1 MNDDHPADGLAK
13 AFQGLFDGTNIK
25 QALRDAWDRHFGTA
39 APAEPSDTVKAMNQA
54 ENDKSVQ
61 DANKSFLTPAAA
73 ASVRAKASKSMG
85 GK

>member
-25 QALRDAWDRHFGTA
+25 QALRDAWDRHFGTVA
-39 APAEPSDTVKAMNQA
+39 STEPNDTVQQMNKAA
-54 ENDKSVQ
+54 NDKAVQ